1 MRSIWTIGVTLA
13 AMILLIGVMPT
24 TRLNVASAQDEI
36 ETETETARPRAQTVL
51 CTYDINDLVA
61 SIPNFE
67 NPPRLA
73 PEAMSDEDMVTT
85 AFEGLPVGSDDEELK
100 PRADRISE
108 IMDLIQTL
116 IVPHT
121 WVPEGLT
128 HFMQEKNGVLYVTVT
143 EDAHQAIAKLLAEMR
158 SHRSRSV
165 SVQCLVFEISTAQLH
180 DLKQRFAD
188 GGLLVSAQNAK
199 TLLDELETGK
209 LKSTPVAS
217 VRWVCMNKQRTWIMP
232 LEKQSVPTD
241 KDEEGETIFSQVC
254 HAGTFDIEP
263 VLTGDNANI
272 LCATRVAVTSGPAE
286 EKGDPSDLRQ
296 YEFQSTVLIPNGGGV
311 LMTAANHKTAQ
322 AGREVVL
329 FLQVA
334 SISPGAAAAPRNARR

>member
-13 AMILLIGVMPT
+13 AMVLLIGVMPT
-24 TRLNVASAQDEI
+24 TRLDVARAQDEI
-36 ETETETARPRAQTVL
+36 ETEAETARPRAQAVL
-51 CTYDINDLVA
+51 RTYDINDLVA

-180 DLKQRFAD
+180 DLKQRLAD
-188 GGLLVSAQNAK
+188 GGLLVSAKNAK
-199 TLLDELETGK
+199 ALLDELETGK

-217 VRWVCMNKQRTWIMP
+217 ARLVCMNRQRTWIMP
-232 LEKQSVPTD
+232 MEKQSVPTD
-241 KDEEGETIFSQVC
+241 KDEEGETIFSEIC
-254 HAGTFDIEP
+254 HTGTFDVEP
-263 VLTGDNANI
+263 VLTGDNASIFCTTVVNI
-272 LCATRVAVTSGPAE
+272 AAGPAD

-329 FLQVA
+329 FLQA
-334 SISPGAAAAPRNARR
+334 ATSPGAGADARR